1 MTKQEAIELL
11 SDCCDRHAFTINQD
25 FYEAV
30 RMSRESLI
38 KEIIAEEVKT

>member
-1 MTKQEAIELL
+1 MTKQEAIEVL
-11 SDCCDRHAFTINQD
+11 SECCDKHIFVGDQY

-38 KEIIAEEVKT
+38 KEIVAEEVKT